1 MRYKVLFALL
11 VLLNLGCTEE
21 VKTVDS
27 LLEQLPPN
35 PTAVIKINNLPNFR
49 SELKNNPVLVE
60 IKSLAPYQGLFEKLE
75 LLEHVSTKA
84 TCLLGL
90 YRSEEHT
97 SELQSRENLVCR
109 LLL

>member
-1 MRYKVLFALL
+1 MESQQGIPHQTAQGGHTGVRSESVPQKKLQTTARSIELGYLKILTLFQTSTMRYKVLFALL

-49 SELKNNPVLVE
+49 SELKNNPVLVK
-60 IKSLAPYQGLFEKLE
+60 I
-75 LLEHVSTKA
+75 
-84 TCLLGL
+84 
-90 YRSEEHT
+90 
-97 SELQSRENLVCR
+97 
-109 LLL
+109 